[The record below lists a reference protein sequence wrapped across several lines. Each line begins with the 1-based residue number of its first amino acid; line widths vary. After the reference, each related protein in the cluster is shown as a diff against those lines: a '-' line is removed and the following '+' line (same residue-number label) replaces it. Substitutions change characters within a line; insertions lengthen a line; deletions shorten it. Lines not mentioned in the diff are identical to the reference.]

1 MTGTLWILIAAQIAM
16 GGFDTLFH
24 HEGTERLAWRPG
36 AQRELGLHGVRNL
49 VYAMLFATLAWAEP
63 GGLFAAMFMFLL
75 AVELLITLW
84 DFVEE
89 DRSRKLPA
97 SERVTHT
104 LLALNYGAILMLIV
118 PVLLDWA
125 GRPTELAAA
134 WHSWWT
140 WMSTF
145 AAAGTFLFGLRD
157 LAAAQRLRRLAP
169 DEPARL
175 AAALSPERSVLVTG
189 GTGFV
194 GRRLVEALAAAG
206 HDVTVLTRDRAN
218 AAVLP
223 APVRIVTSL
232 DQIGPQARIHA
243 IVNLAGEPIGDAP
256 WTEAKRRRI
265 VESRL
270 AVTGSIGRLILRLC
284 KAPDV
289 LVSAS
294 AIGWYG
300 PRGDEP
306 LDETAEPGVGFGH
319 ESCAAVE
326 AAAERAAGRA
336 VRLVRLRI
344 GLVLGR
350 EGGVLARLLGP
361 FEFGLGGPFG
371 DGRQIMSWIHR
382 DDLVR
387 LIVRGV
393 ADAGLEGAVNATAP
407 EPVDN
412 RTFSRALGR
421 ALRRPVLFRI
431 PAWPLRQLLGDLADE
446 LLLGGQKVLPARALA
461 RGFWFEHPRIQP
473 ALDQIVGRDAPS
485 RPRAAQRHRQ
495 AHLLS

>member
-1 MTGTLWILIAAQIAM
+1 
-16 GGFDTLFH
+16 
-24 HEGTERLAWRPG
+24 
-36 AQRELGLHGVRNL
+36 
-49 VYAMLFATLAWAEP
+49 
-63 GGLFAAMFMFLL
+63 
-75 AVELLITLW
+75 
-84 DFVEE
+84 
-89 DRSRKLPA
+89 
-97 SERVTHT
+97 VTHT
-104 LLALNYGAILMLIV
+104 LLALNYGALL
-118 PVLLDWA
+118 VLLIPLLLGWA
-125 GRPTELAAA
+125 GNSTGLAAA
-134 WHSWWT
+134 WHGKWSWLC
-140 WMSTF
+140 SL
-145 AAAGTFLFGLRD
+145 AAAATFLFGLRD
-157 LAAAQRLRRLAP
+157 LAAARRLVRLAP

-175 AAALSPERSVLVTG
+175 AAALPPDRSVLVTG
-189 GTGFV
+189 GTGFI
-194 GRRLVEALAAAG
+194 GRRLVGALVAAG
-206 HDVTVLTRDRAN
+206 HDVTVLTRDRAK
-218 AAVLP
+218 AADLP

-232 DQIGPQARIHA
+232 DQIGPTARIDA

-256 WTEAKRRRI
+256 WTAARRRLI

-270 AVTGSIGRLILRLC
+270 AVTRAVGHLILRLR

-294 AIGWYG
+294 AVGWYG

-306 LDETAEPGVGFGH
+306 LDETAEPGKGFAH
-319 ESCAAVE
+319 DSCAAVE
-326 AAAERAAGRA
+326 AAAERGAGLA

-350 EGGVLARLLGP
+350 EGGVLARLLAP

-371 DGRQIMSWIHR
+371 DGRQMMSWIHG

-387 LIVRGV
+387 LIVRAI
-393 ADAGLEGAVNATAP
+393 ADPGMEGAVNATAP

-431 PAWPLRQLLGDLADE
+431 PAWPLRKLLGDLADE

-473 ALDQIVGRDAPS
+473 ALDQIVGREAPA
-485 RPRAAQRHRQ
+485 RPRAAHRHRH